1 MIHLGAKFAL
11 FQLSKKEKR
20 KICNAFKL
28 MKWSGKQSGFKP
40 VGLFEEKRSF
50 Y

>member
-20 KICNAFKL
+20 NIFNAFKL
-28 MKWSGKQSGFKP
+28 MW
-40 VGLFEEKRSF
+40 
-50 Y
+50 